1 MRQNG
6 LRQRDE
12 QSRCKVLDAAKL
24 FDLSGRVAILTGGAG
39 LLGRE
44 YAVALAQ
51 AGAHVVIADI
61 NISEADKL
69 AAHVTSHSGV
79 KAVSTET
86 DVSIKASV
94 EAMVGRALTAF
105 GRVDIL
111 INNAALDPKFDV
123 KHSAEHVNAFEAYP
137 LDLWNRGLAV
147 NLTGMFLCAQAVAR
161 PMLTQGK
168 GVIVNVSSTYGLV
181 GPDQRLYEHDDP
193 KAPSEYKPVVYS
205 VTKSAVLGLT
215 RYLATYWA
223 GKNIRVNALTPGGV
237 FSNHEEEFVRRYNYR
252 TPLGR
257 MAGREEYCGAMLFLV
272 SDASSYM
279 TGANLVVDGG
289 WTAW

>member
-1 MRQNG
+1 VKPA
-6 LRQRDE
+6 E
-12 QSRCKVLDAAKL
+12 L
-24 FDLSGRVAILTGGAG
+24 FNLSDRVAILTGGAG
-39 LLGRE
+39 MLGQE
-44 YAVALAQ
+44 YALALAQ

-61 NISEADKL
+61 NRLEADKL
-69 AAHVTSHSGV
+69 ADKVASQSGV
-79 KAVSTET
+79 EALSVET
-86 DVSIKASV
+86 DVSRKASV
-94 EAMVGRALTAF
+94 EAMVSRSLAVF

-111 INNAALDPKFDV
+111 VNNAALDPKFDV
-123 KHSAEHVNAFEAYP
+123 QHAVDHVNAFEDFP
-137 LDLWNRGLAV
+137 LELWNQGLAV

-161 PMLTQGK
+161 PMLAQGK
-168 GVIVNVSSTYGLV
+168 GIIVNVSSTYGLV

-193 KAPSEYKPVVYS
+193 KAPREYKPVVYS

-223 GKNIRVNALTPGGV
+223 GKNLRVNALTLGGV
-237 FSNHEEEFVRRYNYR
+237 FSGHDEEFVRRYSYR

-257 MAGREEYCGAMLFLV
+257 MARRDEYCGALLFLV

-279 TGANLVVDGG
+279 TGANLVIDGG